1 MNLKIDRMI
10 RKINAALREIG
21 IVNMKAI
28 DDYEEFKKEYDLYAE
43 RVKKLEEEKRSI
55 EQMIEKIEEKRKA
68 LFFEAF
74 DKINESFAKIFEKIA
89 HGKAMIALEKEG
101 DVDSGLL
108 IKAQPKGK
116 KLLHLDALS
125 GGEKTLVSL
134 AFLFA
139 IQHYKKSAF
148 YLLDEVDAALDKMNA
163 ELIGDLIK
171 EYSKDSQFIVISHN
185 DVTVV
190 KADRVYGITMQKGIS
205 NVFAVDMNDRQKGKA
220 S

>member
-1 MNLKIDRMI
+1 M
-10 RKINAALREIG
+10 
-21 IVNMKAI
+21 
-28 DDYEEFKKEYDLYAE
+28 
-43 RVKKLEEEKRSI
+43 
-55 EQMIEKIEEKRKA
+55 
-68 LFFEAF
+68 
-74 DKINESFAKIFEKIA
+74 
-89 HGKAMIALEKEG
+89 
-101 DVDSGLL
+101 L

-134 AFLFA
+134 SFLFA

-185 DVTVV
+185 DITVV

-205 NVFAVDMNDRQKGKA
+205 SVFAVDMHDKQKGKA